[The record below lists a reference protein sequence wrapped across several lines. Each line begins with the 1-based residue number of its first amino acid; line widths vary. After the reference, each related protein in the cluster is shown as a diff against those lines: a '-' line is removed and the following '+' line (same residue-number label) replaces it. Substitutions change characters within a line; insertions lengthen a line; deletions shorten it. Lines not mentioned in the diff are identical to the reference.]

1 MIGFSVKPVD
11 GETEIYGKKA
21 SELQS
26 NVIVSDSEITGTLH
40 YVTGYTEFSGDEEKQ
55 SGNYLAFVVEP
66 VPDDATVTVEFV
78 GANTTIGPV
87 ELEPDDRSLVFR
99 ITDKSTQSIKITT
112 KSGKSS
118 TTKTY
123 ALSGLTLE
131 SE

>member
-11 GETEIYGKKA
+11 VETEIYGKKA

-99 ITDKSTQSIKITT
+99 ITDKSKQSIKITT
-112 KSGKSS
+112 KSGESS

-123 ALSGLTLE
+123 ALSGLILE